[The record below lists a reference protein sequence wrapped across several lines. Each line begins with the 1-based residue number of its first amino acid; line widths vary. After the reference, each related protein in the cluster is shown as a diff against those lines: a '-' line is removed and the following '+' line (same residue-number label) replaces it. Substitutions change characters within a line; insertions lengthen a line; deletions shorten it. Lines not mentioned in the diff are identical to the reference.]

1 MIINFDNYK
10 YINRYSSD
18 KGEYNGR
25 TSNKLADKWRGDWA
39 YNPDKFQGFLN
50 EGDYGGAVNYL
61 SNFHFDDIDKQRKL
75 NTQIE
80 ELKRIGR
87 INNAIYNSIKDPEVL
102 EQVKFADALERGNFS
117 KLVTNSNKLSA
128 FNKIFSWRNEPDGN
142 IADKFVT
149 WFNRLGSDS
158 SMEESKIARSLSV
171 TFDPKV
177 QKNIFGWDSFAKDNT
192 NTFDKFLENLGV
204 NVNDL
209 QAAGVK
215 INIDQNDSVNGKTT
229 ITFDKTN
236 PYAIKMLLAL
246 DSGAGGTN
254 YEGDVNSILHHVQI
268 KGYNGKGEE
277 ITTNGYGDYDSLDVL
292 YFMQNIAKD
301 AMKAKSNVLDGSN
314 GEIKYYTS
322 TVGPVM
328 NDELEELK
336 ALHNAGYI
344 DDKQYAAQSQ
354 LAGAKLFNA
363 FRGLGSSNQRMYSN
377 GWNEDA
383 TDMRLNELNNEQ
395 RAEAQA
401 AITAALRN
409 PKSVTAQAMVSDGEY
424 GVLITIDAEDADGK
438 DLDKNSTLSDMA
450 KTREFKVFL
459 PGFMSKEVQE
469 KLDANTSTRAINEVN
484 SMQDYGYAYE
494 LENGNLLKYNGDG
507 TFNLSDSK
515 GNKIDN
521 ISKDKAE
528 RYINKSMIVNTSTEA
543 LIYQHMN
550 ADGEIVDKE
559 GYEKTARLIAL
570 NAANELYPDLD
581 MIGDPRSKEYQE
593 SDIFDKHKY
602 TRENTQ
608 YQMWEKLSDMYD
620 IYEHILA
627 ELLKY
632 N

>member
-1 MIINFDNYK
+1 M
-10 YINRYSSD
+10 
-18 KGEYNGR
+18 
-25 TSNKLADKWRGDWA
+25 
-39 YNPDKFQGFLN
+39 
-50 EGDYGGAVNYL
+50 
-61 SNFHFDDIDKQRKL
+61 
-75 NTQIE
+75 
-80 ELKRIGR
+80 
-87 INNAIYNSIKDPEVL
+87 
-102 EQVKFADALERGNFS
+102 ERHRE
-117 KLVTNSNKLSA
+117 A
-128 FNKIFSWRNEPDGN
+128 
-142 IADKFVT
+142 
-149 WFNRLGSDS
+149 
-158 SMEESKIARSLSV
+158 
-171 TFDPKV
+171 
-177 QKNIFGWDSFAKDNT
+177 
-192 NTFDKFLENLGV
+192 
-204 NVNDL
+204 
-209 QAAGVK
+209 
-215 INIDQNDSVNGKTT
+215 
-229 ITFDKTN
+229 
-236 PYAIKMLLAL
+236 
-246 DSGAGGTN
+246 
-254 YEGDVNSILHHVQI
+254 
-268 KGYNGKGEE
+268 
-277 ITTNGYGDYDSLDVL
+277 
-292 YFMQNIAKD
+292 
-301 AMKAKSNVLDGSN
+301 
-314 GEIKYYTS
+314 
-322 TVGPVM
+322 
-328 NDELEELK
+328 
-336 ALHNAGYI
+336 
-344 DDKQYAAQSQ
+344 
-354 LAGAKLFNA
+354 
-363 FRGLGSSNQRMYSN
+363 
-377 GWNEDA
+377 
-383 TDMRLNELNNEQ
+383 EQ

-528 RYINKSMIVNTSTEA
+528 RYINKAMIINTSTEA

-550 ADGEIVDKE
+550 NDGEIIDKE

-581 MIGDPRSKEYQE
+581 IIGDPRSKEYQE